1 MSSVEQSD
9 PPWKLHKLIGTR
21 RQNLEVHSRD
31 RLGPTLFCL
40 RDRLGPTD
48 RGHTQATRRSPTARF
63 PGRGGVPASFGV
75 LQIPVGTEVLE
86 SADPETG
93 FREA

>member
-31 RLGPTLFCL
+31 RLGPT
-40 RDRLGPTD
+40 D

-63 PGRGGVPASFGV
+63 AGRGGVPASFGV